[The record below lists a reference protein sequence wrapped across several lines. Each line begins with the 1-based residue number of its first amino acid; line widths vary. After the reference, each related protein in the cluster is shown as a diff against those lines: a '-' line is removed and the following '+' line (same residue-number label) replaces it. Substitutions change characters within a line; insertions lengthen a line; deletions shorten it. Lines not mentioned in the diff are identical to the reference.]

1 MNGFE
6 SGEHKYDKKYPLWEI
21 LDFAAREGFDGV
33 GLVQAWPQGLYPA
46 DNETERI
53 RALKRMYDQYGLR
66 IFSIQNMADG
76 AFDPS
81 ADVRR
86 NWFDLARDR
95 AAFASAV
102 GCAHMG
108 FWPGGDLRGQTLD
121 AALYPLSEPFREAN
135 TIIAD
140 HGMVAGFEIE
150 PPFVFHSEEHM
161 LRIMAGSGIKALY
174 DPSHCDLFNGST
186 GHPHEVLQ
194 RPGVKNIACVN
205 LTDTDGTL
213 RDNGTSKHLPVGDG
227 HANTAESLRV
237 LREGG
242 FDGWIMMD
250 S

>member
-1 MNGFE
+1 
-6 SGEHKYDKKYPLWEI
+6 
-21 LDFAAREGFDGV
+21 
-33 GLVQAWPQGLYPA
+33 
-46 DNETERI
+46 
-53 RALKRMYDQYGLR
+53 
-66 IFSIQNMADG
+66 
-76 AFDPS
+76 
-81 ADVRR
+81 
-86 NWFDLARDR
+86 
-95 AAFASAV
+95 
-102 GCAHMG
+102 
-108 FWPGGDLRGQTLD
+108 
-121 AALYPLSEPFREAN
+121 
-135 TIIAD
+135 
-140 HGMVAGFEIE
+140 MVAGFEIE

-250 S
+250 G